1 MPNATSDAL
10 IKAEAAENA
19 EAKAAADKV
28 VAAAMKAIGETMD
41 KEQKEDEEDSTA
53 DGTNND
59 IKAHKR
65 KERLEQNR
73 ISARESRKRKK
84 TMIEELQR
92 TVITLSREN
101 KDLNERNETL
111 RTQLMEIGTKYPNV
125 VSLQAIIG
133 GSAAPGGVGGDPLQ
147 INAAQQQQ
155 QQQQQQA
162 QQQQQQM
169 AAMAF
174 WQQQQQQ
181 LAAAAAA
188 ASGATAAPAPA
199 QS

>member
-1 MPNATSDAL
+1 MCCLLLLYIYRPFLVLPIAFPSHTESIMADNPPETSTTTNA
-10 IKAEAAENA
+10 AEAAENA

-41 KEQKEDEEDSTA
+41 KEEREEQQQRKEEEEEEDSAA
-53 DGTNND
+53 DDPATKD

-101 KDLNERNETL
+101 KELNERNETL
-111 RTQLMEIGTKYPNV
+111 RTQLMEIGTK
-125 VSLQAIIG
+125 VSVIQV
-133 GSAAPGGVGGDPLQ
+133 VGGESAHGLEG
-147 INAAQQQQ
+147 
-155 QQQQQQA
+155 
-162 QQQQQQM
+162 
-169 AAMAF
+169 
-174 WQQQQQQ
+174 
-181 LAAAAAA
+181 L
-188 ASGATAAPAPA
+188 
-199 QS
+199 